1 MTHEY
6 ARASFNLH
14 CSSCSSSSYCS
25 SGSLVGEAEAGALGS
40 TGFSPSALNKQV
52 ILTLSKRLQLG
63 NFQLQTWALNE
74 AQFDKDI
81 IFLAGQVSSIP
92 LFVFESDSH
101 FTNCIES
108 PNFFLTTP
116 NSYWHPRPRF
126 LSSTKFLIDKHTHLL
141 ANPNINW
148 LPKAFIG
155 YTN

>member
-52 ILTLSKRLQLG
+52 ILTLSKQLQLG

-81 IFLAGQVSSIP
+81 IFFWLARSALYPYLSLSLTPILRTVSRAPTS
-92 LFVFESDSH
+92 F
-101 FTNCIES
+101 
-108 PNFFLTTP
+108 
-116 NSYWHPRPRF
+116 
-126 LSSTKFLIDKHTHLL
+126 
-141 ANPNINW
+141 
-148 LPKAFIG
+148 
-155 YTN
+155 